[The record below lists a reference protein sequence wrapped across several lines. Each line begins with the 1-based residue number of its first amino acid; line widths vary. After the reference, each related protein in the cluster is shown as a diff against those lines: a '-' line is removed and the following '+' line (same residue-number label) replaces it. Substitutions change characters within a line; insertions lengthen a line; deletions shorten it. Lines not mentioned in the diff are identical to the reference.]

1 MSALVASV
9 HVRRAV
15 PEDAA
20 EIVRLVDAL
29 NAHQRDPTG
38 ILTVNH
44 IRAHAFGNE
53 PWFHVV
59 VAATAGERLVGV
71 ALWERAFELAYAVRG
86 AYLSAIWVEPGHRR
100 CGIARAMLD
109 LVAADVSAIGGS
121 YVWWVSQ
128 QWNAA
133 AHATYQRLGAIEKPI
148 KAHALL
154 HGEFEA
160 AAARGAETRR
170 NGGTGIGGSMSGTA
184 TAKEGSI

>member
-1 MSALVASV
+1 MSGRLGPL

-44 IRAHAFGNE
+44 IRAHAFGTE
-53 PWFHVV
+53 PWFHAV
-59 VAATAGERLVGV
+59 VAAAATADGRLVGV

-86 AYLSAIWVEPGHRR
+86 AYLSAIWVDPDYRR
-100 CGIARAMLD
+100 RGVARAMLD
-109 LVAADVSAIGGS
+109 LVAADVSALGGS

-128 QWNAA
+128 EWNAA
-133 AHATYQRLGAIEKPI
+133 AHATYQRLGAIEKPV

-154 HGEFEA
+154 YGEFEA
-160 AAARGAETRR
+160 AAARGAGAGAEADAGAAPAAEDR
-170 NGGTGIGGSMSGTA
+170 
-184 TAKEGSI
+184 

>member
-1 MSALVASV
+1 MSGRLGPVD
-9 HVRRAV
+9 VRRAV

-20 EIVRLVDAL
+20 EIVRLAKAL

-44 IRAHAFGNE
+44 IRAHAFGTE

-100 CGIARAMLD
+100 RGIAGAMLD
-109 LVAADVSAIGGS
+109 LVAADVSALGGS
-121 YVWWVSQ
+121 HVWWVSQ
-128 QWNAA
+128 EWNAA
-133 AHATYQRLGAIEKPI
+133 AHATYQRLGAIEKPV

-154 HGEFEA
+154 YGEFEA
-160 AAARGAETRR
+160 AAARGGRQ
-170 NGGTGIGGSMSGTA
+170 GGTGSGGSMSGTGTA
-184 TAKEGSI
+184 TAKEGST